1 MVHGNADSDAMKDL
15 GKPVPENGAPGL
27 MSRDWKR
34 VRSRDR
40 SARSVMRGQR
50 RTYRLPA
57 ALDSVL
63 STSIVTWLFAH
74 GVMPLYTPLSGSWLN
89 MAESDDVDAR
99 LATVEDVKR
108 YREDLVRLGRQPS
121 TIAQKLNVLR
131 RVYAAV
137 VAAGLRADNPATGI
151 RAPRNGWAREV
162 FGYLSEVE
170 LTLLFRAVPHGDELK
185 HMRDRRC
192 SVSSVCRR
200 CAPSRSRAPTLATS
214 KQCHGDS
221 WAMLVHGKYNARLVF
236 LRPDIAEALRAY
248 LAAPPDELGE
258 ALIVPDGNFAGGRR
272 WPHTERPGRPRPALG
287 LERQRARHGGFHQLG
302 RQVPTASV
310 RW

>member
-1 MVHGNADSDAMKDL
+1 M
-15 GKPVPENGAPGL
+15 PENGAPGL

-34 VRSRDR
+34 GTVSGPQRPQRDAWTAPDL
-40 SARSVMRGQR
+40 STTA
-50 RTYRLPA
+50 P

-151 RAPRNGWAREV
+151 RAPRNGWARRGLRVPVRGRAGAAVSRRAAWRRTEAHARSALL
-162 FGYLSEVE
+162 GLLGLQALRTVE
-170 LTLLFRAVPHGDELK
+170 ITRAN
-185 HMRDRRC
+185 
-192 SVSSVCRR
+192 VSDQQ
-200 CAPSRSRAPTLATS
+200 
-214 KQCHGDS
+214 QCHGDS
-221 WAMLVHGKYNARLVF
+221 WAMLVHGKYHDRLVF